1 MSFKNIQQV
10 NDQAEM
16 VSRGHALAMNIAS
29 AKGIAEVV
37 KSNLGPKGTLK
48 MLVGGSGDIKLTKD
62 GHTLL
67 TEMQI
72 QNPTASMIART
83 ATAQDDITG
92 DGTTACVIFT
102 GELLKQAERFLQEGL
117 HPRIIADGF
126 DLAKARAIDFL
137 ETFQVKVD
145 ATDRDLLIDVART
158 SLRTKVHKQLA
169 DHLAPDLVDSV
180 LLVKQEGA
188 PIDLHMVEVM
198 HMLHKS
204 DVDTKL
210 VRGMVMDHG
219 ARHPDMPQRLENCYI
234 LTCNVSLE
242 WERSE
247 VTSGFYYKDADQ
259 RQKLVDAERR
269 VTDDQVDKIL
279 ELKRKVCPEGSG
291 KSFVVLNQKGIDP
304 LALDAL
310 AREGILAL
318 RRAKRRNM
326 ERLTLAC
333 GGDALNSLDEMD
345 EGCLGYAGLVYEQ
358 QLGDEKYT
366 FVEDVR
372 HPTSCTMLIRG
383 PHNHVIEQIKET
395 VRDGLRAVRN
405 VLDDEAVVPG
415 AGAFEV
421 ACSAHLKEYMME
433 VKGRAKLGVQAF
445 ADAMLC
451 IPKVLAGNGGHD
463 AQDTVIALQEA
474 HQEGKYAGVD
484 LETGDTLDPMK
495 AGIYDAYTVKRQS
508 LHLTS
513 VIASQ
518 FLLTDEILKAGK
530 KMGKGGP
537 SMPGMESMQ

>member
-1 MSFKNIQQV
+1 MSFRNIQQV
-10 NDQAEM
+10 NENAEM
-16 VSRGHALAMNIAS
+16 VSRGHALSMNIAS
-29 AKGIAEVV
+29 AKGLQDVV

-67 TEMQI
+67 SEMQI

-117 HPRIIADGF
+117 HPRIVADGF

-137 ETFQVKVD
+137 DEFKKEVD
-145 ATDRDLLIDVART
+145 ITDRDLLIDVART
-158 SLRTKVHKQLA
+158 SLRTKVHKELA
-169 DHLAPDLVDSV
+169 DHLAPDLVDAV
-180 LLVKQEGA
+180 KLVSKPDE
-188 PIDLHMVEVM
+188 PVDLHMVEVM

-204 DVDTKL
+204 DLDTQL
-210 VRGMVMDHG
+210 VRGLVLDHG
-219 ARHPDMPQRLENCYI
+219 ARHHDMPTRLENCYI

-247 VTSGFYYKDADQ
+247 VQSGFYYKDADQ

-269 VTDDQVDKIL
+269 VTDVQVEKIL

-304 LALDAL
+304 MALEAL
-310 AREGILAL
+310 SREGILAL

-333 GGDALNSLDEMD
+333 GGDALNSFEDLSED
-345 EGCLGYAGLVYEQ
+345 CLGYAGLVYEQ
-358 QLGDEKYT
+358 TLGDEKYT
-366 FVEDVR
+366 FVEDVKF
-372 HPTSCTMLIRG
+372 PTSCTMLIRG

-405 VLDDEAVVPG
+405 VLDDKCVIPG

-421 ACSAHLKEYMME
+421 ACAAHLKEYMPE

-445 ADAMLC
+445 ADAMLV
-451 IPKVLAGNGGHD
+451 IPKTLADNGGHD
-463 AQDTVIALQEA
+463 PQDTVIALQEA
-474 HQEGKYAGVD
+474 HEAGELAGVN
-484 LETGDTLDPMK
+484 LEAGGVLDPMK
-495 AGIYDAYTVKRQS
+495 EGIYDAFMVKRQS

-537 SMPGMESMQ
+537 SMPGMD

>member
-1 MSFKNIQQV
+1 MSFRNIQQV
-10 NDQAEM
+10 NENAEM
-16 VSRGHALAMNIAS
+16 VSRGHALSMNIAS
-29 AKGIAEVV
+29 AKGLQDVV

-67 TEMQI
+67 SEMQI

-117 HPRIIADGF
+117 HPRIVADGF

-137 ETFQVKVD
+137 DEFKKEVD
-145 ATDRDLLIDVART
+145 ITDRDLLIDVART
-158 SLRTKVHKQLA
+158 SLRTKVHKELA
-169 DHLAPDLVDSV
+169 DHLAPDLVDAV
-180 LLVKQEGA
+180 KLVSKPDE
-188 PIDLHMVEVM
+188 PVDLHMVEVM

-204 DVDTKL
+204 DLDTQL
-210 VRGMVMDHG
+210 VRGLVLDHG
-219 ARHPDMPQRLENCYI
+219 ARHHDMPTRLENCYI

-247 VTSGFYYKDADQ
+247 VQSGFYYKDADQ

-269 VTDDQVDKIL
+269 VTDVQVEKIL

-304 LALDAL
+304 MALEAL
-310 AREGILAL
+310 SREGILAL

-333 GGDALNSLDEMD
+333 GGDALNSFDDLSED
-345 EGCLGYAGLVYEQ
+345 CLGYAGLVYEQ
-358 QLGDEKYT
+358 TLGDEKYT
-366 FVEDVR
+366 FVEDVKF
-372 HPTSCTMLIRG
+372 PTSCTMLIRG

-405 VLDDEAVVPG
+405 VLDDKCVIPG

-421 ACSAHLKEYMME
+421 ACAAHLKEYMPE

-445 ADAMLC
+445 ADAMLV
-451 IPKVLAGNGGHD
+451 IPKTLADNGGHD
-463 AQDTVIALQEA
+463 PQDTVIALQEA
-474 HQEGKYAGVD
+474 HEAGELAGVN
-484 LETGDTLDPMK
+484 LEAGGVLDPMK
-495 AGIYDAYTVKRQS
+495 EGIYDAFMVKRQS

-537 SMPGMESMQ
+537 SMPGMD

>member
-1 MSFKNIQQV
+1 MSFRNIQQV
-10 NDQAEM
+10 NENAEM
-16 VSRGHALAMNIAS
+16 VSRGHALSMNIAS
-29 AKGIAEVV
+29 AKGLQDVV

-48 MLVGGSGDIKLTKD
+48 MLVGGSGDIELTKD

-67 TEMQI
+67 SEMQI

-117 HPRIIADGF
+117 HPRIVADGF

-137 ETFQVKVD
+137 DEFKKEVD
-145 ATDRDLLIDVART
+145 ITDRDLLIDVART
-158 SLRTKVHKQLA
+158 SLRTKVHKELA
-169 DHLAPDLVDSV
+169 DHLAPDLVDAV
-180 LLVKQEGA
+180 KLVSKPDE
-188 PIDLHMVEVM
+188 PVDLHMVEVM

-204 DVDTKL
+204 DLDTQL
-210 VRGMVMDHG
+210 VRGLVLDHG
-219 ARHPDMPQRLENCYI
+219 ARHHDMPTRLENCYI

-247 VTSGFYYKDADQ
+247 VQSGFYYKDADQ

-269 VTDDQVDKIL
+269 VTDVQVEKIL

-304 LALDAL
+304 MALEAL
-310 AREGILAL
+310 SREGILAL

-333 GGDALNSLDEMD
+333 GGDALNSFEDLSED
-345 EGCLGYAGLVYEQ
+345 CLGYAGLVYEQ
-358 QLGDEKYT
+358 TLGDEKYT
-366 FVEDVR
+366 FVEDVKF
-372 HPTSCTMLIRG
+372 PTSCTMLIRG

-405 VLDDEAVVPG
+405 VLDDKCVIPG

-421 ACSAHLKEYMME
+421 ACAAHLKEYMPE

-445 ADAMLC
+445 ADAMLV
-451 IPKVLAGNGGHD
+451 IPKTLADNGGHD
-463 AQDTVIALQEA
+463 PQDTVIALQEA
-474 HQEGKYAGVD
+474 HEAGELAGVN
-484 LETGDTLDPMK
+484 LEAGGVLDPMK
-495 AGIYDAYTVKRQS
+495 EGIYDAFMVKRQS

-537 SMPGMESMQ
+537 SMPGMD

>member
-1 MSFKNIQQV
+1 MPHRAAVANRRSL
-10 NDQAEM
+10 
-16 VSRGHALAMNIAS
+16 RR
-29 AKGIAEVV
+29 
-37 KSNLGPKGTLK
+37 
-48 MLVGGSGDIKLTKD
+48 LVGGSGDIKLTKD

-67 TEMQI
+67 SEMQI

-102 GELLKQAERFLQEGL
+102 GELLKQAERFLAEGL
-117 HPRIIADGF
+117 HPRIVADGF

-137 ETFQVKVD
+137 ETFKVD
-145 ATDRDLLIDVART
+145 VDTTDRKILVDVANT
-158 SLRTKVHKQLA
+158 SLRTKVHKELA
-169 DHLAPDLVDSV
+169 DHLAPDLVDAV
-180 LLVKQEGA
+180 TLVSKPGE

-204 DVDTKL
+204 DLDTQL
-210 VRGMVMDHG
+210 VRGLVLDHG

-234 LTCNVSLE
+234 LTMNVSLE

-247 VTSGFYYKDADQ
+247 VSSGFYYKDAEQ

-269 VTDDQVDKIL
+269 VTDSQVDKIL

-310 AREGILAL
+310 AREGILGL

-333 GGDALNSLDEMD
+333 GGDALNSLEDLSE
-345 EGCLGYAGLVYEQ
+345 ECLGYAGLVYEQ
-358 QLGDEKYT
+358 TLGDEKYT
-366 FVEDVR
+366 FVEDVKN
-372 HPTSCTMLIRG
+372 PTSCTMLIRG

-405 VLDDEAVVPG
+405 CLDDKCVVPG

-421 ACSAHLKEYMME
+421 ACAAHLKEYMVE

-445 ADAMLC
+445 ADALLV
-451 IPKVLAGNGGHD
+451 IPKVLAENGGHD
-463 AQDTVIALQEA
+463 PQDTAIALQEA
-474 HQEGKYAGVD
+474 HEAGTYAGVD
-484 LETGDTLDPMK
+484 LKSGGTLDPMEH
-495 AGIYDAYTVKRQS
+495 GIYDAYTVKRQS

-513 VIASQ
+513 VISSQ

-530 KMGKGGP
+530 KMGKGGA
-537 SMPGMESMQ
+537 SMPGMN

>member
-1 MSFKNIQQV
+1 MSPSARRGCAALHHRVLPDGVFHRETLLRAVLNIDAPRV
-10 NDQAEM
+10 L
-16 VSRGHALAMNIAS
+16 RR
-29 AKGIAEVV
+29 
-37 KSNLGPKGTLK
+37 
-48 MLVGGSGDIKLTKD
+48 LVGGSGDIKLTKD

-67 TEMQI
+67 SEMQI

-117 HPRIIADGF
+117 HPRIVADGF

-137 ETFQVKVD
+137 DEFKKEVD
-145 ATDRDLLIDVART
+145 ITDRDLLIDVART
-158 SLRTKVHKQLA
+158 SLRTKVHKELA
-169 DHLAPDLVDSV
+169 DHLAPDLVDAV
-180 LLVKQEGA
+180 KLVSKPDE
-188 PIDLHMVEVM
+188 PVDLHMVEVM

-204 DVDTKL
+204 DLDTQL
-210 VRGMVMDHG
+210 VRGLVLDHG
-219 ARHPDMPQRLENCYI
+219 ARHHDMPTRLENCYI

-247 VTSGFYYKDADQ
+247 VQSGFYYKDADQ

-269 VTDDQVDKIL
+269 VTDVQVEKIL

-304 LALDAL
+304 MALEAL
-310 AREGILAL
+310 SREGILAL

-333 GGDALNSLDEMD
+333 GGDALNSFEDLSED
-345 EGCLGYAGLVYEQ
+345 CLGYAGLVYEQ
-358 QLGDEKYT
+358 TLGDEKYT
-366 FVEDVR
+366 FVEDVKF
-372 HPTSCTMLIRG
+372 PTSCTMLIRG

-405 VLDDEAVVPG
+405 VLDDKCVIPG

-421 ACSAHLKEYMME
+421 ACAAHLKEYMPE

-445 ADAMLC
+445 ADAMLV
-451 IPKVLAGNGGHD
+451 IPKTLADNGGHD
-463 AQDTVIALQEA
+463 PQDTVIALQEA
-474 HQEGKYAGVD
+474 HEAGELAGVN
-484 LETGDTLDPMK
+484 LEAGGVLDPMK
-495 AGIYDAYTVKRQS
+495 EGIYDAFMVKRQS

-537 SMPGMESMQ
+537 SMPGMD

>member
-1 MSFKNIQQV
+1 V
-10 NDQAEM
+10 NPD
-16 VSRGHALAMNIAS
+16 
-29 AKGIAEVV
+29 AEVV
-37 KSNLGPKGTLK
+37 AKSQALLVNVGAAKGLQGVLKTNLGPRGTLK
-48 MLVGGSGDIKLTKD
+48 MLVGGAGQIKLTKD
-62 GHTLL
+62 GNTLL
-67 TEMQI
+67 HEMQI
-72 QNPTASMIART
+72 QHPTAALIART

-102 GELLKQAERFLQEGL
+102 GELLKQAERFLAEGL
-117 HPRIIADGF
+117 HPRIVADGF
-126 DLAKARAIDFL
+126 DLAKARAIEFL
-137 ETFQVKVD
+137 DTFKVD
-145 ATDRDLLIDVART
+145 VDTSDRELMIDVART

-169 DHLAPDLVDSV
+169 DHLAPDIVDAV
-180 LLVKQEGA
+180 ELITKPGQ

-204 DVDTKL
+204 DLDTQL
-210 VRGMVMDHG
+210 VRGLVLDHG
-219 ARHPDMPQRLENCYI
+219 ARHHNMPSRLENCYI

-247 VTSGFYYKDADQ
+247 VQSGFYYKDAAHRKQ
-259 RQKLVDAERR
+259 LVDAERR
-269 VTDDQVDKIL
+269 VTDVQVEKIL

-304 LALDAL
+304 MALEAL
-310 AREGILAL
+310 AKEGILAL

-333 GGDALNSLDEMD
+333 GGDALNSFEDLDE
-345 EGCLGYAGLVYEQ
+345 ECLGYAGLVYEQ
-358 QLGDEKYT
+358 TLGDEKYT

-372 HPTSCTMLIRG
+372 NPTSCTMLIRG

-405 VLDDEAVVPG
+405 AKDDKCVIPG

-421 ACSAHLKEYMME
+421 ACAAHLKEYMPQ

-445 ADAMLC
+445 ADAMLV
-451 IPKVLAGNGGHD
+451 IPKTLSANAGHD
-463 AQDTVIALQEA
+463 PQDTVIALQEA
-474 HQEGKYAGVD
+474 HEEGKLAGVN
-484 LETGDTLDPMK
+484 LEDGDTLDPMEH
-495 AGIYDAYTVKRQS
+495 GIYDAYMVKKQS

-537 SMPGMESMQ
+537 SMPGMD

>member
-1 MSFKNIQQV
+1 MSMSNIKSV
-10 NDQAEM
+10 NSNAEM

-29 AKGIAEVV
+29 AKGLQDVV
-37 KSNLGPKGTLK
+37 KTNLGPKGTLK

-67 TEMQI
+67 SEMQI

-92 DGTTACVIFT
+92 DGTTASVIFT

-126 DLAKARAIDFL
+126 DLAKSRAIDFL
-137 ETFQVKVD
+137 DTFKKPVEP
-145 ATDRDLLIDVART
+145 TREILLDVAKT
-158 SLRTKVHKQLA
+158 SLRTKVHQDLG
-169 DHLAPDLVDSV
+169 DHLAPAIVDGV
-180 LLVKQEGA
+180 LCIKKEGE
-188 PIDLHMVEVM
+188 PLDLHMVETM

-204 DVDTKL
+204 DLDTQL
-210 VRGMVMDHG
+210 VKGLVLDHG
-219 ARHPDMPQRLENCYI
+219 ARHPDMPTRLENCYI

-247 VTSGFYYKDADQ
+247 VTSGFYYSDAEQ
-259 RQKLVDAERR
+259 RQKLVAAERR
-269 VTDDQVDKIL
+269 YTDDRVNAIIA
-279 ELKRKVCPEGSG
+279 LKKEVCPEGSG

-304 LALDAL
+304 MALDML

-333 GGDALNSLDEMD
+333 GGDALNSLDDMD
-345 EGCLGYAGLVYEQ
+345 ASCLGHAGLVYEQ
-358 QLGDEKYT
+358 TLGDEKYT
-366 FVEDVR
+366 FVEDVKN
-372 HPTSCTMLIRG
+372 PFSCTLLIRG
-383 PHNHVIEQIKET
+383 PHQYVIDQIKEA
-395 VRDGLRAVRN
+395 VRDGLRAVKN
-405 VLDDEAVVPG
+405 VLEDESVLPG

-421 ACSAHLKEYMME
+421 ACSLDLKKYMVE
-433 VKGRAKLGVQAF
+433 VEGRAKLGVLAF
-445 ADAMLC
+445 ADALLI
-451 IPKVLAGNGGHD
+451 IPKTLAANAGHD
-463 AQDTVIALQEA
+463 AQDVVIALEEQ
-474 HQEGKYAGVD
+474 HQRGLHAGIDLATGKPM
-484 LETGDTLDPMK
+484 DPMEF
-495 AGIYDAYTVKRQS
+495 GIYDMYTVKRQS

-530 KMGKGGP
+530 KMGKGGA
-537 SMPGMESMQ
+537 SMPGMQ

>member
-1 MSFKNIQQV
+1 MSFRNIQQV
-10 NDQAEM
+10 NENAEM
-16 VSRGHALAMNIAS
+16 VSRGHALSMNIAS
-29 AKGIAEVV
+29 AKGLQEVV

-67 TEMQI
+67 SEMQI

-117 HPRIIADGF
+117 HPRIVADGF

-137 ETFQVKVD
+137 DEFKKEVD
-145 ATDRDLLIDVART
+145 ITDRDLLIDVART
-158 SLRTKVHKQLA
+158 SLRTKVHKELA
-169 DHLAPDLVDSV
+169 DHLAPDLVDAV
-180 LLVKQEGA
+180 KLVSKPDE
-188 PIDLHMVEVM
+188 PVDLHMVEVM

-204 DVDTKL
+204 DLDTQL
-210 VRGMVMDHG
+210 VRGLVLDHG
-219 ARHPDMPQRLENCYI
+219 ARHHDMPTRLENCYI

-247 VTSGFYYKDADQ
+247 VQSGFYYKDADQ

-269 VTDDQVDKIL
+269 VTDVQVEKIL

-304 LALDAL
+304 MALEAL
-310 AREGILAL
+310 SREGILAL

-333 GGDALNSLDEMD
+333 GGDALNSFEDLSED
-345 EGCLGYAGLVYEQ
+345 CLGYAGLVYEQ
-358 QLGDEKYT
+358 TLGDEKYT
-366 FVEDVR
+366 FVEDVKF
-372 HPTSCTMLIRG
+372 PTSCTMLIRG

-405 VLDDEAVVPG
+405 VLDDKCVIPG

-421 ACSAHLKEYMME
+421 ACAAHLKEYMPE

-445 ADAMLC
+445 ADAMLV
-451 IPKVLAGNGGHD
+451 IPKTLADNGGHD
-463 AQDTVIALQEA
+463 PQDTVIALQEA
-474 HQEGKYAGVD
+474 HEAGELAGVN
-484 LETGDTLDPMK
+484 LEAGGVLDPMK
-495 AGIYDAYTVKRQS
+495 EGIYDAFMVKRQS

-537 SMPGMESMQ
+537 SMPGMD

>member
-1 MSFKNIQQV
+1 MSFRNIQQV
-10 NDQAEM
+10 NENAEM
-16 VSRGHALAMNIAS
+16 VSRGHALSMNIAS
-29 AKGIAEVV
+29 AKGLQEVV

-67 TEMQI
+67 SEMQI

-117 HPRIIADGF
+117 HPRIVADGF

-137 ETFQVKVD
+137 DEFKKEVD
-145 ATDRDLLIDVART
+145 ITDRDLLIDVART
-158 SLRTKVHKQLA
+158 SLRTKVHKELA
-169 DHLAPDLVDSV
+169 DHLAPDLVDAV
-180 LLVKQEGA
+180 KLVSKPDE
-188 PIDLHMVEVM
+188 PVDLHMVEVM

-204 DVDTKL
+204 DLDTQL
-210 VRGMVMDHG
+210 VRGLVLDHG
-219 ARHPDMPQRLENCYI
+219 ARHHDMPTRLENCYI

-247 VTSGFYYKDADQ
+247 VQSGFYYKDADQ

-269 VTDDQVDKIL
+269 VTDVQVEKIL

-304 LALDAL
+304 MALEAL
-310 AREGILAL
+310 SREGILAL

-333 GGDALNSLDEMD
+333 GGDALNSFDDLSED
-345 EGCLGYAGLVYEQ
+345 CLGYAGLVYEQ
-358 QLGDEKYT
+358 TLGDEKYT
-366 FVEDVR
+366 FVEDVKF
-372 HPTSCTMLIRG
+372 PTSCTMLIRG

-405 VLDDEAVVPG
+405 VLDDKCVIPG

-421 ACSAHLKEYMME
+421 ACAAHLKEYMPE

-445 ADAMLC
+445 ADAMLV
-451 IPKVLAGNGGHD
+451 IPKTLADNGGHD
-463 AQDTVIALQEA
+463 PQDTVIALQEA
-474 HQEGKYAGVD
+474 HEAGELAGVN
-484 LETGDTLDPMK
+484 LEAGGVLDPMK
-495 AGIYDAYTVKRQS
+495 EGIYDAFMVKRQS

-537 SMPGMESMQ
+537 SMPGMD

>member
-1 MSFKNIQQV
+1 MSFRNIQQV
-10 NDQAEM
+10 NQNAEM

-29 AKGIAEVV
+29 AKGLQDVV

-67 TEMQI
+67 SEMQI

-102 GELLKQAERFLQEGL
+102 GELLKQAERFLAEGL
-117 HPRIIADGF
+117 HPRIVADGF
-126 DLAKARAIDFL
+126 DLAKARAIEFL
-137 ETFQVKVD
+137 DTFKRDVD
-145 ATDRDLLIDVART
+145 TTDRDLLIDVART
-158 SLRTKVHKQLA
+158 SLRTKVHKELA
-169 DHLAPDLVDSV
+169 DHLAPDLVDAV
-180 LLVKQEGA
+180 EMIRKPDA

-204 DVDTKL
+204 DLDTQL
-210 VRGMVMDHG
+210 VRGLVLDHG
-219 ARHPDMPQRLENCYI
+219 ARHHDMPSRLENCYV

-247 VTSGFYYKDADQ
+247 VQSGFYYKDAAH
-259 RQKLVDAERR
+259 RQQLVDAERR
-269 VTDDQVDKIL
+269 VTDVQVEKIL

-291 KSFVVLNQKGIDP
+291 KNFVVLNQKGIDP
-304 LALDAL
+304 LALEAL

-333 GGDALNSLDEMD
+333 GGDALNSFEDLSE
-345 EGCLGYAGLVYEQ
+345 ECLGYAGLVYEQ
-358 QLGDEKYT
+358 TLGDEKYT

-372 HPTSCTMLIRG
+372 NPTSCTMLIRG

-405 VLDDEAVVPG
+405 VLEDKCVIPG

-421 ACSAHLKEYMME
+421 ACSAHLKEYMPE

-445 ADAMLC
+445 ADALLV
-451 IPKVLAGNGGHD
+451 IPKTLADNGGHD
-463 AQDTVIALQEA
+463 PQDTVIALMEEHEQ
-474 HQEGKYAGVD
+474 GKLAGVNLD
-484 LETGDTLDPMK
+484 DGGVLDPMA
-495 AGIYDAYTVKRQS
+495 AGIYDAYMVKKQS

-537 SMPGMESMQ
+537 SMPGMD